1 MTTATPTEKRATDGA
16 GRDDRAAPAGAGRSE
31 KRSRADQREATRARL
46 IDATFSCL
54 VERGYAGT
62 STALIA
68 TTAGVSHGSLFNHFA
83 SKDELMSACIT
94 EVLPRFMAENSERLL
109 QLAASDQR
117 TLDQVV
123 DVLWE
128 QFSGPTMQATR
139 ELMMAGR
146 TNSQLGG
153 ALAGLDGEVK
163 TTNHQIAALLVP
175 ELADHPMLPAYV
187 GLTLAAIDGAIFSI
201 QSFHNPARH
210 RETKSA
216 LVHALELLV
225 AEATT
230 ERPSD

>member
-1 MTTATPTEKRATDGA
+1 MTTATSTGQRASA
-16 GRDDRAAPAGAGRSE
+16 ANPPDDAALSAAAPKPGA
-31 KRSRADQREATRARL
+31 KRTRADQREATRARL

-54 VERGYAGT
+54 VERGYAGA

-83 SKDELMSACIT
+83 SKDELMSACVT
-94 EVLPRFMAENSERLL
+94 EVLPRFLAENSEHLL
-109 QLAASDQR
+109 QLAASDSR
-117 TLDQVV
+117 TLEQVV

-139 ELMMAGR
+139 ELMTAGR
-146 TNSQLGG
+146 TNSELGG
-153 ALAGLDGEVK
+153 ALSELDAEVK

-210 RETKSA
+210 RETKGA

-225 AEATT
+225 AEATA
-230 ERPSD
+230 ERAR